1 MIDNLDKIKEVA
13 QKDLFI
19 NEIAV
24 FVENLIAQDKVKALY
39 LLKNLFFA
47 PEIHPR
53 VRYMLAQHLGKIGP
67 IQLFQQLLSYFI
79 LNKFPDTLSLIAAL
93 RSFGHID
100 AVPALMDYYPNASF
114 REQLEII
121 DSLAHIAAPETV
133 EFLSQIYNE
142 QIDYAHTLDASE
154 RNEIRH
160 RASSAL
166 SKKIMRFDP
175 L

>member
-13 QKDLFI
+13 QKDAFI

-24 FVENLIAQDKVKALY
+24 FVDNLIEQDKVKALY

-53 VRYMLAQHLGKIGP
+53 VRYMLAQRIGKIGP
-67 IQLFQQLLSYFI
+67 VQLFQQLLSYFI
-79 LNKFPDTLSLIAAL
+79 LNKFPDTLSVIAAL
-93 RSFGHID
+93 RSFGHPD
-100 AVPALMDYYPNASF
+100 AVPALIDYYPQANY

-121 DSLAHIAAPETV
+121 ETLAHVSAPETI
-133 EFLSQIYNE
+133 EFLSLIYNE
-142 QIDYAHTLDASE
+142 QVTYARPPEKAELD
-154 RNEIRH
+154 EIRH
-160 RASSAL
+160 RASSAM